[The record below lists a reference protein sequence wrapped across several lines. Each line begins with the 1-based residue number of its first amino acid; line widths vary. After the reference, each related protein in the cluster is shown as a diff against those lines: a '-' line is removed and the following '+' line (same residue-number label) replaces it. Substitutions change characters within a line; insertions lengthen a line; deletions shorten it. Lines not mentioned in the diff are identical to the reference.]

1 MVNVH
6 IINILFV
13 FQAWFLLSA
22 ESWNEAHEVIVKK
35 IAPDAIINQDYDFFF
50 SLLEDL
56 ANIDD
61 PSAKVTNWSTQGQVY
76 HDFITVDLKIRD
88 LIEKRDET
96 SVAYDIQTLRPKVM
110 SLCGR
115 IKSLPVNCAKERLCQ
130 SEIAKKMA
138 HLARVVLDL
147 DSESGASQENQTEIL
162 AQNLA
167 QLPLPDDYMLQE
179 LRTLNR
185 IHMKELLSGKM

>member
-1 MVNVH
+1 M
-6 IINILFV
+6 
-13 FQAWFLLSA
+13 
-22 ESWNEAHEVIVKK
+22 
-35 IAPDAIINQDYDFFF
+35 
-50 SLLEDL
+50 LEDL

-61 PSAKVTNWSTQGQVY
+61 PAAKVTNWSTQGQVY

-167 QLPLPDDYMLQE
+167 QLSLPVEIPPVKKENKNETHRKFLYLIQLIE
-179 LRTLNR
+179 HQILRILNFLFIYFLCIFSR
-185 IHMKELLSGKM
+185 

>member
-1 MVNVH
+1 MCVSQKVRTLH
-6 IINILFV
+6 DTYRQQKLYLTLISNIF

-35 IAPDAIINQDYDFFF
+35 IAPDAIINQDYEFFF

-61 PSAKVTNWSTQGQVY
+61 PAAKVTNWSTQGQVY
-76 HDFITVDLKIRD
+76 HDFITVDLKIRE

-130 SEIAKKMA
+130 SEIAKKN
-138 HLARVVLDL
+138 
-147 DSESGASQENQTEIL
+147 GTF
-162 AQNLA
+162 
-167 QLPLPDDYMLQE
+167 
-179 LRTLNR
+179 
-185 IHMKELLSGKM
+185 GKSCTGFGL